1 MTNPEQEHWTPE
13 NILEAG
19 RTFWLSRPIL
29 AAAELGFFAA
39 LAKRPAG
46 AENLAERMETDPRAT
61 RMLLDALA
69 AVGLLHKENGTYS
82 VPEDLAPVLSEDS
95 ERTVLPMLR
104 HQSHI
109 FRRWA
114 ELPDVVRTGKPAR
127 APEEKRSPEEMK
139 AFIGAMHVIG
149 RKLAAETVAKID
161 INGRWRLLDVGGAS
175 GTYTIAFLRRDP
187 ALRATIFDLPPVIE
201 LSRQRLSEEGLL
213 ERVELVPGDFYED
226 PLPGGHDL
234 VFLSAIIHQNSR
246 EQNRNLYR
254 KACEALEPAG
264 KIVIRDHVMDDSRTR
279 PVGGALFAINM
290 LVATPSG
297 GTYTFDE
304 IREDLESAG
313 FGDVRLTE
321 EDERMN
327 GMVEAVREA

>member
-1 MTNPEQEHWTPE
+1 MTNPEQEQWTPE

-39 LAKRPAG
+39 LAEKPG
-46 AENLAERMETDPRAT
+46 STESLAKRMETDLRAT
-61 RMLLDALA
+61 AVLLDALA
-69 AVGLLHKENGTYS
+69 AVGLLGKENGTYS
-82 VPEDLAPVLSEDS
+82 VPEDLLPALSEDS
-95 ERTVLPMLR
+95 EQTVLPMLR

-114 ELPDVVRTGKPAR
+114 ELPDVVRTGKSAGR
-127 APEEKRSPEEMK
+127 QEERSPQEIK
-139 AFIGAMHVIG
+139 AFIGAMDVIG
-149 RKLAAETVAKID
+149 RRRAADTVASID
-161 INGRWRLLDVGGAS
+161 TGGRKRLLDVGGAS
-175 GTYTIAFLRRDP
+175 GTYTTAFLRRNSDM
-187 ALRATIFDLPPVIE
+187 RGTIFDLPPVIDLARE
-201 LSRQRLSEEGLL
+201 RLSGEGLL
-213 ERVELVPGDFYED
+213 DRVELVPGDFYED

-246 EQNRNLYR
+246 EQNRDLYR
-254 KACEALEPAG
+254 KSYEALEPGG
-264 KIVIRDHVMDDSRTR
+264 KIVVRDHVMDESRTR

-290 LVATPSG
+290 LVATPGG

-313 FGDVRLTE
+313 FENVRLIE

-327 GMVEAVREA
+327 GLVEATR